1 MDLEELNLAR
11 KAAAAAAAAA
21 AMNAAGQSVASG
33 QCWPEI
39 GHRTV
44 HC

>member
-1 MDLEELNLAR
+1 MDLKELNLAR
-11 KAAAAAAAAA
+11 KAAAAAAA